1 MLLFQLP
8 EILSEIGELI
18 LESEMP
24 CFHPESVIFLTN
36 KWDLVEAQA
45 DDEAEVTKVWETLK
59 TGLQR
64 RWPSVRE
71 EHIFRLN
78 LKQVI
83 IYLYY
88 RYRAHVYFIFKCIH
102 IFMKN

>member
-8 EILSEIGELI
+8 EILSEIGKLI
-18 LESEMP
+18 FESEMP

-83 IYLYY
+83 YIYIY
-88 RYRAHVYFIFKCIH
+88 RTHVYFIFKCIH
-102 IFMKN
+102 FYMQN